1 MKSDEENTNDQ
12 HFGSTPN
19 EGARTTSRVV
29 LQNPAYA
36 K

>member
-1 MKSDEENTNDQ
+1 MKNDKKNDEP
-12 HFGSTPN
+12 FGSIPN

-36 K
+36 T